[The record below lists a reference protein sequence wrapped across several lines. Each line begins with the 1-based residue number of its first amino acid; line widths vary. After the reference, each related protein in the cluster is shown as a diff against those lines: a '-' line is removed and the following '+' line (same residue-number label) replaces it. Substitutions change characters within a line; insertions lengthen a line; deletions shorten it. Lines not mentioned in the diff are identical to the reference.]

1 MKAHFKFKD
10 LKMRTKIMGK
20 VHCGKAYHR
29 KTGVVPLIR
38 YTLYFKMRIIASN
51 GGILPN
57 NTGVKSLKDM
67 KNLNG
72 HRPKSRVG
80 KLMNE
85 KTELRQLYLFNKNR
99 CKEKR
104 KEKKKKG
111 KTRTEKTN

>member
-1 MKAHFKFKD
+1 
-10 LKMRTKIMGK
+10 
-20 VHCGKAYHR
+20 
-29 KTGVVPLIR
+29 
-38 YTLYFKMRIIASN
+38 
-51 GGILPN
+51 
-57 NTGVKSLKDM
+57 M

-104 KEKKKKG
+104 KKKKK
-111 KTRTEKTN
+111 EKPELKRPIKSPQL